1 MTKRIFIALAAF
13 MLTVSGLSAQNLLRY
28 NYKKNGYVY
37 TGTERLRVPG
47 SQPIQLKLSRIALP
61 DGASVY
67 ILRMDFEDAAQWSVP
82 KNASLKVSL
91 SSGKTLVSKNELESN
106 VVAPKGVKTDAGTV
120 YWNGAEYYFEENDI
134 AKMTSGVSAI
144 EAVRRFSSDGGNIK
158 VTYKNDEF
166 ANALYRQ
173 YQAITGAPVPQAELG
188 DNIKSLQD
196 FSGSRTAQT
205 KTVSVDPQ
213 LSVSLSYLYYA
224 DTNNENYDLNLY
236 LNGKEVPIGT
246 SVTLVTASGTTIN
259 LQQEKDLPGGYVVCY
274 PTVAQLKEIAGGV
287 SRLTIRGTETIADI
301 SLRDSQFAETVKS
314 LYHSLQRVAI
324 L

>member
-134 AKMTSGVSAI
+134 ASMADTPPVIFAI
-144 EAVRRFSSDGGNIK
+144 SFSSK
-158 VTYKNDEF
+158 
-166 ANALYRQ
+166 
-173 YQAITGAPVPQAELG
+173 
-188 DNIKSLQD
+188 
-196 FSGSRTAQT
+196 
-205 KTVSVDPQ
+205 
-213 LSVSLSYLYYA
+213 
-224 DTNNENYDLNLY
+224 
-236 LNGKEVPIGT
+236 
-246 SVTLVTASGTTIN
+246 
-259 LQQEKDLPGGYVVCY
+259 
-274 PTVAQLKEIAGGV
+274 
-287 SRLTIRGTETIADI
+287 
-301 SLRDSQFAETVKS
+301 
-314 LYHSLQRVAI
+314 
-324 L
+324 